1 MHLPDGHGLGLLQ
14 RLRAQG
20 HLIDVI
26 AVTSARDA
34 EVVRHAV
41 AQGVVLYLLKPFA
54 FAAFRAKLE
63 QYATY
68 RDGLAAAT
76 PELAQD
82 EVDRL
87 MDPLRASAGVPD
99 LPKGMSGETLSAVST
114 ALRDAG
120 AGLSASEVAAA
131 VGASRVTVRRY
142 LEHLAD
148 GGSGRRNRGTAAADA
163 PRSSTSGASS
173 RRRDRGRS
181 QRQVR
186 STATRVETRV
196 RIDPSCGSFVAPGRG
211 HARNSGT
218 STAQKSSVRPV
229 EPLVCSKDTS
239 TSFTTSYTMWNRT

>member
-1 MHLPDGHGLGLLQ
+1 VNVRVLVVEDEKLAAEAHASYVGRVPGFELAGIARSAGDAARFLEADADVDLLLLDMHLPDGHGLGLLQ

-41 AQGVVLYLLKPFA
+41 AQGVVLYLIKPFA

-76 PELAQD
+76 PQLAQD

-87 MDPLRASAGVPD
+87 LDPLRASAGVPD
-99 LPKGMSGETLSAVST
+99 LPKGMSPETLSAVSA
-114 ALRDAG
+114 ALRAAD
-120 AGLSASEVAAA
+120 AGLSATEVAGA
-131 VGASRVTVRRY
+131 VGASRVTARRY

-148 GGSGRRNRGTAAADA
+148 SGLVARRPRYGGGGRPEVEYRWASQQ
-163 PRSSTSGASS
+163 SS
-173 RRRDRGRS
+173 
-181 QRQVR
+181 
-186 STATRVETRV
+186 
-196 RIDPSCGSFVAPGRG
+196 
-211 HARNSGT
+211 
-218 STAQKSSVRPV
+218 
-229 EPLVCSKDTS
+229 
-239 TSFTTSYTMWNRT
+239 